1 MRTWS
6 RGARPPS
13 GAWIS
18 GRQYLPGH
26 RGGRAGS
33 ATHIRAATEQISQFG
48 RSKSANRD
56 GQEAV
61 QIRRFVRDWLRKW
74 RVRCARAQGRG
85 RARAGRSGMT
95 VAIASLGACRVAGL
109 SSWRCCVPSSRP
121 RRRRWWFVA
130 AAIPWTSCAFMLC
143 GRRGPGR
150 WTDSRCW
157 ESRSS
162 RFSGC
167 RLEVLLRRRFSSF
180 RTIYLPT
187 AGELGKDGFK
197 LLATAQRPHFTV
209 RLERADDRE
218 LGKLRRA
225 EPLGGRIRR
234 SVPGWAG

>member
-18 GRQYLPGH
+18 RRQYLPGH

-61 QIRRFVRDWLRKW
+61 EIRRFVRDWLRKW

-95 VAIASLGACRVAGL
+95 VAIASLGMSGGRIEQLALLRAEQPAAETTLVVRGGRDTVDKLRGQAVRTARAWLLDGQPL
-109 SSWRCCVPSSRP
+109 LGISV
-121 RRRRWWFVA
+121 FVVLGM
-130 AAIPWTSCAFMLC
+130 P
-143 GRRGPGR
+143 
-150 WTDSRCW
+150 
-157 ESRSS
+157 
-162 RFSGC
+162 
-167 RLEVLLRRRFSSF
+167 LEVRLRRRFSSC

-187 AGELGKDGFK
+187 AGELGKDGFE
-197 LLATAQRPHFTV
+197 LLATAPVSPSGWSGPMTGSRGNCWPLSGPPGPIPV
-209 RLERADDRE
+209 R
-218 LGKLRRA
+218 
-225 EPLGGRIRR
+225 
-234 SVPGWAG
+234 